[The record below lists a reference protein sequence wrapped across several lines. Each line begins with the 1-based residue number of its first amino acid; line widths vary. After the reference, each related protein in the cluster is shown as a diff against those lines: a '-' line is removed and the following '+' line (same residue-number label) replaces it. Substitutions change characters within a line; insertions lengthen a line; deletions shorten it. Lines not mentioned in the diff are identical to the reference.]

1 MKAWYKDL
9 IWSWRG
15 VTVRETGAKISFNL
29 SLVNDLYVQGSYTV
43 VEKLRNFT
51 LHTRPIVAVY
61 PNTIRPW
68 YLLWAIITRA
78 GVRLAGP
85 DQAQNAVL
93 AIHFEDK
100 TETMPPKVPI
110 GLRTINF
117 ECTDISKS
125 NVANTFKS
133 VFGYDLSVDPE
144 VHNGL
149 MVRKSEEN
157 GSHSGKVTQGPCKP
171 EPGWVYQKVVNNRTE
186 DNHVAD
192 LRCPTLFGTPALVF
206 IKERPF
212 DQRFDNLNTR
222 CTLKKPEELFSQ
234 DELTNISRFCH
245 KMKLDFGGLD
255 ILRDK
260 EDGRIY
266 IVDVNKTDM
275 GPPFALSLREK
286 LKAVD
291 ILANQ
296 FKSELLP

>member
-1 MKAWYKDL
+1 M
-9 IWSWRG
+9 
-15 VTVRETGAKISFNL
+15 TVRETGAEVPFDLNL
-29 SLVNDLYVQGSYTV
+29 VKDLYTWGSYTAA
-43 VEKLRNFT
+43 EKLRNISPKK
-51 LHTRPIVAVY
+51 RPVIAIY
-61 PNTIRPW
+61 PHTIRPW

-78 GVRLAGP
+78 GGRIAGP
-85 DQAQNAVL
+85 DQSSDAAL

-100 TETMPPKVPI
+100 TTTTPPKTPS

-117 ECTDISKS
+117 ECIDITKSK
-125 NVANTFKS
+125 VADTFKS
-133 VFGYDLSVDPE
+133 VFGYDLSVDPAS
-144 VHNGL
+144 HTGL

-157 GSHSGKVTQGPCKP
+157 GSHSGKVIQGPCKAQ
-171 EPGWVYQKVVNNRTE
+171 PGWVYQKVVNNRT
-186 DNHVAD
+186 DDDHVAD
-192 LRCPTLFGTPALVF
+192 LRCPTLLGTPALVF

-212 DQRFDNLNTR
+212 DRRFDNLNTR
-222 CTLKKPEELFSQ
+222 CTLKTPSEMFSEA
-234 DELTNISRFCH
+234 ELTNISRFCH

-255 ILRDK
+255 ILRDN

-275 GPPFALSLREK
+275 GPPFALSLRDK